1 MVNEEKVRL
10 MTKLAVFEE
19 NKGKKTLSIGDYYRS
34 DFISKNLLSGFIA
47 GTIAYFLLFAIWAL
61 HEGENLVQSLLE
73 LDFGHIIFLVIV
85 FYGIFMVLYLT
96 ICYLVGDYRYRRSV
110 KSLKAYKKALKRQ
123 ENM

>member
-19 NKGKKTLSIGDYYRS
+19 NKGKKTIPIGDYYRS
-34 DFISKNLLSGFIA
+34 DFISKNLLLGFIT

-61 HEGENLVQSLLE
+61 YQGEKLVQRLLA

-110 KSLKAYKKALKRQ
+110 KSLKSYKKALKRL

>member
-1 MVNEEKVRL
+1 

>member
-19 NKGKKTLSIGDYYRS
+19 NKGKKTIPIGDYYRS
-34 DFISKNLLSGFIA
+34 DFLSKNLLLGFIA

-61 HEGENLVQSLLE
+61 YQGEKLVQRLLA

-96 ICYLVGDYRYRRSV
+96 VCYLVGDYRYRRSV
-110 KSLKAYKKALKRQ
+110 KSLKSYKKALKRL

>member
-47 GTIAYFLLFAIWAL
+47 GTIAYFLLFAIWGL
-61 HEGENLVQSLLE
+61 HEGENLVQRLLE

-110 KSLKAYKKALKRQ
+110 KSLKAYKKALKRL

>member
-19 NKGKKTLSIGDYYRS
+19 NKGKKTLPIGDYYRS
-34 DFISKNLLSGFIA
+34 DYISKNLLSGFIA
-47 GTIAYFLLFAIWAL
+47 GTFAYLILFAIWAL
-61 HEGENLVQSLLE
+61 HEGEQLVQKLLA
-73 LDFGHIIFLVIV
+73 LDFGHIIFMVIV

-96 ICYLVGDYRYRRSV
+96 VCYLVGDAKYRRSV
-110 KSLKAYKKALKRQ
+110 KSLKAYKKALKRL

>member
-19 NKGKKTLSIGDYYRS
+19 NKGKKTIPIGDYYRS
-34 DFISKNLLSGFIA
+34 DFLSKNLLLGFIT

-61 HEGENLVQSLLE
+61 YQGEKLVQRLLA

-96 ICYLVGDYRYRRSV
+96 VCYLVGDYRYRRSV
-110 KSLKAYKKALKRQ
+110 KSLKSYKKALKRL

>member
-19 NKGKKTLSIGDYYRS
+19 NKGKKTIPIGDYYRS
-34 DFISKNLLSGFIA
+34 DFISKNLLLGFIT
-47 GTIAYFLLFAIWAL
+47 GTIAYFLLFAIWAVYQ
-61 HEGENLVQSLLE
+61 GEKLVQRLLA

-110 KSLKAYKKALKRQ
+110 KSLNSYKKALKRL

>member
-47 GTIAYFLLFAIWAL
+47 GTIAYFLLFTIWAL

-110 KSLKAYKKALKRQ
+110 KSLKAYKKALKRL

>member
-19 NKGKKTLSIGDYYRS
+19 NKGKKTIPIGDYYRS
-34 DFISKNLLSGFIA
+34 DFISKNLLLGFIT
-47 GTIAYFLLFAIWAL
+47 GTIAYFLLFAIWAVYQ
-61 HEGENLVQSLLE
+61 GEKLVQRLLA

-110 KSLKAYKKALKRQ
+110 KSLKSYKKALKRL

>member
-110 KSLKAYKKALKRQ
+110 KSLKAYKKALKRL